1 MIKKFKNLTYTAKV
15 FVILII
21 LLAISI
27 LIRWSVI
34 KEEIKRGFNF
44 FGSSNKSTEQVEN
57 SQDSIG

>member
-34 KEEIKRGFNF
+34 KEDIKRSFNF
-44 FGSSNKSTEQVEN
+44 FGSSNKSMEQVEN